1 MLWKEEEKSRE
12 WVMFRQKAYRDVSNE
27 LKHIKKVREKFEKQ
41 MDEFEEMKTA
51 IIKMVNGITNTV
63 GILEKNQQE
72 LGFHRKALVET
83 MERIEALEKKNEATE
98 DDMFA

>member
-1 MLWKEEEKSRE
+1 
-12 WVMFRQKAYRDVSNE
+12 MFKTKAYRDVSKEIKN
-27 LKHIKKVREKFEKQ
+27 IKKVREKFEKQ
-41 MDEFEEMKTA
+41 MSEVEDMKAA

-63 GILEKNQQE
+63 GILEKNQEE